1 MLLDGV
7 WNTMNV
13 VNYYVQ
19 QHIEKEHHSVKELK
33 VNELKIKKQ
42 TEFKLRMYH
51 VRPQVVLCIDH
62 LWEQLKN

>member
-1 MLLDGV
+1 
-7 WNTMNV
+7 MNV

-62 LWEQLKN
+62 L